1 MVCAWGTG
9 EQQAVSRS
17 HCGGSR
23 RVVLTDLARRFLR
36 GLLRKFAERAEIL
49 PRKLCGQLDGALEG
63 LLPVRKQDG
72 KTSGSFSGNLR
83 EG

>member
-9 EQQAVSRS
+9 EEQAVSRS
-17 HCGGSR
+17 HSGGSR

-36 GLLRKFAERAEIL
+36 GLLRKFAEREIL

-63 LLPVRKQDG
+63 LLPVRKQGG